1 MVSSPGLEPGPS
13 ALKAQSP
20 NTWTARESHKL
31 LFEYESLPQVKMS
44 GLEENFVNSEEIILK
59 P

>member
-1 MVSSPGLEPGPS
+1 MTPAVEM
-13 ALKAQSP
+13 QSP